1 MHIDLLLDSRGFGGI
16 EAHVFEL
23 SKALLNC
30 GHTPVVI
37 FIDDYGEHPLKDKLH
52 QEAITVL
59 HINLPWLKA
68 INWLRK
74 RRPDVLHTHGYKA
87 GIIGRLAGRL
97 GHFGVCSSY
106 HSGESTRG
114 RLAIYAWLDRL
125 TAPLAHEIIAVS
137 HKIARNL
144 PQKTHVLNNFV
155 EPKATL
161 SRGTKIAFVG
171 RLSHEKAA
179 DRLLKAAQ
187 ALPSTQFDIYGD
199 GPLFKHY
206 KMQASA
212 NVVFHGAQPME
223 QHWPNIGL
231 LLMPSRY
238 EGLPLAALEAMSH
251 GIPAIATP
259 AGDIPALI
267 QHNHNGWLLK
277 ASTSKDNNAEQ
288 EIIADIIKMLMHW
301 KRLNAAQHRK
311 IQQSAHRTIAK
322 RYSTH
327 STLPK
332 FLDCYM
338 NTATG
343 IYRV

>member
-16 EAHVFEL
+16 EAHIFEL
-23 SKALLNC
+23 SKALLSC
-30 GHTPVVI
+30 GHTPTVI
-37 FIDDYGEHPLKDKLH
+37 FMNDYGDHPLKEKLH
-52 QEAITVL
+52 QEAIAVV

-87 GIIGRLAGRL
+87 GIIGRLAGKL

-114 RLAIYAWLDRL
+114 RLAVYSWLDRL

-137 HKIARNL
+137 HKIALKL
-144 PQKTHVLNNFV
+144 PQKTQVLSNFV
-155 EPKATL
+155 EPKEAL
-161 SRGTKIAFVG
+161 SQGKKIAFVG

-179 DRLLKAAQ
+179 DRLLKVAQ
-187 ALPSTQFDIYGD
+187 ALPNTQFDIYGD
-199 GPLFKHY
+199 GPLLEQY
-206 KMQASA
+206 KAQASS

-223 QHWPNIGL
+223 RHWPQIGL

-251 GIPAIATP
+251 GIPVIATP
-259 AGDIPALI
+259 AGDIPLLI
-267 QHNHNGWLLK
+267 KHNNNGWLLK
-277 ASTSKDNNAEQ
+277 AGTSTNNHAEQ
-288 EIIADIIKMLMHW
+288 EVIAEMIKTLMHW
-301 KRLNAAQHRK
+301 KDLNLTQQLN
-311 IQQSAHRTIAK
+311 IQQNAYSTIAN
-322 RYSTH
+322 RYSTR

-332 FLDCYM
+332 FLDCYFS
-338 NTATG
+338 TATS